1 MDIKISFD
9 KTAFQCKPTNRQ
21 TAFMKK
27 RLPKE
32 EDYYDIKTIAERIG
46 NHGHSFLP
54 ATFEGLASKQ
64 ENFEQCQLFG
74 IDFDEEPDYEKIKRK
89 FADYHLPIVFSY
101 HTFSSTPEHPKYRII
116 LCHIVPITEKW
127 LADMIL
133 KMLKKMFPEAD
144 KHCFETAR
152 LFYGGKGLIDFN
164 DVVAETGEN
173 TFNVYN
179 LVMQF
184 EKFLYTNDKKN
195 FSRNIR
201 VFAHKYQIGLSNNRF
216 NIFLYN
222 DKSIKVRGL
231 LLCQLPTT

>member
-1 MDIKISFD
+1 MKIKATVD
-9 KTAFQCKPTNRQ
+9 KYCYTSKPTDSD
-21 TAFMKK
+21 AKK
-27 RLPKE
+27 MRMRLPQE
-32 EDYYDIKTIAERIG
+32 ENYYDIKTIADCVGEQG
-46 NHGHSFLP
+46 QAFLP
-54 ATFEGLASKQ
+54 ATFKGMASKQ

-89 FADYHLPIVFSY
+89 FA
-101 HTFSSTPEHPKYRII
+101 EHPKYRII
-116 LCHIVPITEKW
+116 LCHIVPITERW

-144 KHCFETAR
+144 SHCFETAR

-201 VFAHKYQIGLSNNRF
+201 VFAHKYQIGLSNNHF
-216 NIFLYN
+216 NIFY
-222 DKSIKVRGL
+222 IKIPHTPTRRVFLSTPQSKMKKL
-231 LLCQLPTT
+231 LEVILNIN

>member
-1 MDIKISFD
+1 
-9 KTAFQCKPTNRQ
+9 
-21 TAFMKK
+21 
-27 RLPKE
+27 
-32 EDYYDIKTIAERIG
+32 
-46 NHGHSFLP
+46 
-54 ATFEGLASKQ
+54 
-64 ENFEQCQLFG
+64 
-74 IDFDEEPDYEKIKRK
+74 
-89 FADYHLPIVFSY
+89 
-101 HTFSSTPEHPKYRII
+101 
-116 LCHIVPITEKW
+116 
-127 LADMIL
+127 MIL

-144 KHCFETAR
+144 SHCFETAR

-231 LLCQLPTT
+231 LFFYIKIPHTPTRRVFLSTPQSKMKKLLEVILNIN